1 MEFLFNLSYHPIHA
15 RTRKDI
21 YVYSGSMSKVG
32 RKRKKEEVKVS
43 QVEAFTVAGPQKSA
57 DLRR

>member
-21 YVYSGSMSKVG
+21 YVYSPIVLSLIINNL
-32 RKRKKEEVKVS
+32 
-43 QVEAFTVAGPQKSA
+43 P
-57 DLRR
+57 